1 MDGILHPENAPLGAG
16 VYHLPAAA
24 YHADPCPEPSLSST
38 VAKKL
43 INQSPL
49 HAWTD
54 CPRLNPDWE
63 PENKKEFDI
72 GRAAHRVVLGAGDD
86 YVAIPDDVLG
96 ANGAVN
102 TKAAKEFIA
111 EARDRGLTPIKSAE
125 VEAVRAIATKV
136 HERLSGMGIRLDPD
150 RSETAAIAQ
159 IGGVWN
165 RCMIDNAPTDP
176 AQPLWDLKT
185 TTSAA
190 PNDVERTIMN
200 LGYQVQAQHYLDVWK
215 AATGE
220 ERSFVF
226 IFVEKEPPFEV
237 TFAKIAYGTMVIAQ
251 KQIARARDLWR
262 LCLDRNDWPG
272 YPPGIMEIDLPEWW
286 QARWLERE
294 SVEADHKRRTGED
307 IALLGRYAQSPE
319 GFNGE
324 NE

>member
-1 MDGILHPENAPLGAG
+1 MDGILHPENVPLGAG
-16 VYHLPAAA
+16 VYHLPADV
-24 YHADPCPEPSLSST
+24 YHSDPAPEPSLSST

-43 INQSPL
+43 IGQSPL
-49 HAWTD
+49 HAWTA

-63 PENKKEFDI
+63 PEDKKVFDI
-72 GRAAHRVVLGAGDD
+72 GRAAHRVVLGVGDD
-86 YVAIPDDVLG
+86 YVAIPDELLG
-96 ANGAVN
+96 AGGAVS
-102 TKAAKEFIA
+102 TKAAKEFVA
-111 EARDRGLTPIKSAE
+111 EARERGLTPLKSAE
-125 VEAVRAIATKV
+125 IDAISHIAASVKR
-136 HERLSGMGIRLDPD
+136 RLSGMGITLHPE

-165 RCMIDNAPTDP
+165 RCMIDNAPADQ

-237 TFAKIAYGTMVIAQ
+237 TFARIAYGTMVIAQ

-294 SVEADHKRRTGED
+294 SVEADYKRRTGED
-307 IALLGRYAQSPE
+307 IAMLGRYAQSPE